1 MAKAEDTPLPPA
13 KMEMKDAS
21 TTDSFKWRTE
31 ILTLEKY
38 FKGNE
43 SKSQTMRWL
52 TRLRLLEPIPFQ
64 YLVPSEDML
73 PSETIRYFHI
83 DRNWVDALID
93 GALSVTLT
101 STRER
106 QWLLK
111 EMDDGKTRYS
121 SLMEDL
127 DVAENLADEYRN
139 YVTSKS
145 NSTTSSKQTGSKLT
159 GFLFRSSVVR
169 DYPGLEITGYDSGN
183 STKPWEDKNQVS
195 IHRFTRLSESIIM
208 VIFNGC
214 PTHIRFQEPAE
225 GIRIGVD
232 GDEDQYELKLK
243 NPDGTLL
250 TNETLPTTNGMKIDV
265 NKRSYGDKSVIDILG
280 LYNSLIDKM
289 DSGDL
294 SASFDNQESALI
306 ATQMLQY
313 PYQQDFVPYSQMQD
327 GSTPHPH
334 KDAINWGGDD

>member
-127 DVAENLADEYRN
+127 DVAENLVDEYRN

-232 GDEDQYELKLK
+232 GDDDQYELKLK

-250 TNETLPTTNGMKIDV
+250 ANEMKIDV

-280 LYNSLIDKM
+280 LYNSLAAKIE
-289 DSGDL
+289 SNEL
-294 SASFDNQESALI
+294 SNSFDNQESALI

>member
-121 SLMEDL
+121 SLLEDL

-145 NSTTSSKQTGSKLT
+145 NSSTSSKQTGSKLT

-169 DYPGLEITGYDSGN
+169 DYPGLEIKGYDSGN
-183 STKPWEDKNQVS
+183 SSKPWEDKDQVS
-195 IHRFTRLSESIIM
+195 IHRFARLSESIIM

-232 GDEDQYELKLK
+232 GDADQYELKLK

-250 TNETLPTTNGMKIDV
+250 ANGMKINV

-280 LYNSLIDKM
+280 LYNSLAAKID
-289 DSGDL
+289 SSDL
-294 SASFDNQESALI
+294 SNSFDQQESALI

>member
-232 GDEDQYELKLK
+232 GDEDQYKLKLK
-243 NPDGTLL
+243 KPDGTLL
-250 TNETLPTTNGMKIDV
+250 ANEMKIDV

>member
-1 MAKAEDTPLPPA
+1 MAKAEDAPLA
-13 KMEMKDAS
+13 TTKMEMKDAS

-31 ILTLEKY
+31 IQTLEKY

-145 NSTTSSKQTGSKLT
+145 NSTTSTKQVGSKLT

-169 DYPGLEITGYDSGN
+169 DYPGLEITGYRSEN
-183 STKPWEDKNQVS
+183 RSEPWEDKNQVS
-195 IHRFTRLSESIIM
+195 IHRFARLSESIIM

-232 GDEDQYELKLK
+232 GDANQYELKLK

-250 TNETLPTTNGMKIDV
+250 ANGMKINV
-265 NKRSYGDKSVIDILG
+265 NKRSYGDKSVIDVLG
-280 LYNSLIDKM
+280 LYDSLIDKM
-289 DSGDL
+289 DSGHL
-294 SASFDNQESALI
+294 SASFDQQESALI

>member
-1 MAKAEDTPLPPA
+1 
-13 KMEMKDAS
+13 
-21 TTDSFKWRTE
+21 
-31 ILTLEKY
+31 
-38 FKGNE
+38 
-43 SKSQTMRWL
+43 
-52 TRLRLLEPIPFQ
+52 
-64 YLVPSEDML
+64 
-73 PSETIRYFHI
+73 
-83 DRNWVDALID
+83 
-93 GALSVTLT
+93 
-101 STRER
+101 
-106 QWLLK
+106 
-111 EMDDGKTRYS
+111 
-121 SLMEDL
+121 
-127 DVAENLADEYRN
+127 
-139 YVTSKS
+139 
-145 NSTTSSKQTGSKLT
+145 
-159 GFLFRSSVVR
+159 
-169 DYPGLEITGYDSGN
+169 
-183 STKPWEDKNQVS
+183 
-195 IHRFTRLSESIIM
+195 M

>member
-21 TTDSFKWRTE
+21 TTDSFKWITE
-31 ILTLEKY
+31 IQTLEKY

-145 NSTTSSKQTGSKLT
+145 NSTTSTKQVGSKLT

-169 DYPGLEITGYDSGN
+169 DYPGLEIKGYDSGN
-183 STKPWEDKNQVS
+183 SSTPWEDKNQVS
-195 IHRFTRLSESIIM
+195 IHRFARLSESIIM

-250 TNETLPTTNGMKIDV
+250 ANGMKINV

-280 LYNSLIDKM
+280 LYNSLAAKIE
-289 DSGDL
+289 SNDL
-294 SASFDNQESALI
+294 SNSFDQQESALI

>member
-1 MAKAEDTPLPPA
+1 MAKAEDAPLA
-13 KMEMKDAS
+13 TTKMEMVDAS
-21 TTDSFKWRTE
+21 TTDSFKWITE
-31 ILTLEKY
+31 IQTLEKY

-145 NSTTSSKQTGSKLT
+145 NSTTSTKQVGSKLT

-169 DYPGLEITGYDSGN
+169 DYPGLEIKGYDSGN
-183 STKPWEDKNQVS
+183 SSTPWEDKNQVS
-195 IHRFTRLSESIIM
+195 IHRFARLSESIIM

-250 TNETLPTTNGMKIDV
+250 ANGMKINV

-280 LYNSLIDKM
+280 LYNSLAAKIE
-289 DSGDL
+289 SNDL
-294 SASFDNQESALI
+294 SNSFDQQESALL

>member
-1 MAKAEDTPLPPA
+1 MAKAEDAPLAPA
-13 KMEMKDAS
+13 KMEMEDAS
-21 TTDSFKWRTE
+21 TTDSFKWITE
-31 ILTLEKY
+31 IQTLEKY

-145 NSTTSSKQTGSKLT
+145 NSTTSTKQVGSKLT

-169 DYPGLEITGYDSGN
+169 DYPGLEIKGYDSGN
-183 STKPWEDKNQVS
+183 SSTPWEDKNQVS
-195 IHRFTRLSESIIM
+195 IHRFARLSESIIM

-250 TNETLPTTNGMKIDV
+250 ANGMKINV

-280 LYNSLIDKM
+280 LYNSLAAKIE
-289 DSGDL
+289 SNDL
-294 SASFDNQESALI
+294 SNSFDQQESALL

>member
-1 MAKAEDTPLPPA
+1 MAKVHDAPIATEM
-13 KMEMKDAS
+13 MEAIDAS
-21 TTDSFKWRTE
+21 TTDSFKWRRE
-31 ILTLEKY
+31 ILTLDKY
-38 FKGNE
+38 FAGNE

-73 PSETIRYFHI
+73 PSETIRYFHV

-121 SLMEDL
+121 SMMEDL

-139 YVTSKS
+139 YVASQS
-145 NSTTSSKQTGSKLT
+145 NSATSSKQAGSKLT

-169 DYPGLEITGYDSGN
+169 DYPGLEVTGYNSGN
-183 STKPWEDKNQVS
+183 SAHPWESKNQVS
-195 IHRFTRLSESIIM
+195 IHRFARLSESIIM

-232 GDEDQYELKLK
+232 GDASQYELKLK

-250 TNETLPTTNGMKIDV
+250 ESQMKIDV
-265 NKRSYGDKSVIDILG
+265 SKRSYGDKSVLNILG
-280 LYNSLIDKM
+280 MFNSLSKKM

-294 SASFDNQESALI
+294 SASFDKQESALL

>member
-1 MAKAEDTPLPPA
+1 MAKAEDTPLSPA

-145 NSTTSSKQTGSKLT
+145 NSSTSSKQTGSKLT

-169 DYPGLEITGYDSGN
+169 DYPGLEIKGYDSGN
-183 STKPWEDKNQVS
+183 SSKPWEDKDQVS
-195 IHRFTRLSESIIM
+195 IHRFARLSESIIM

-232 GDEDQYELKLK
+232 GDADQYELKLK
-243 NPDGTLL
+243 NPNGTLL
-250 TNETLPTTNGMKIDV
+250 ANGMKINV

-280 LYNSLIDKM
+280 LYNSLAAKID
-289 DSGDL
+289 SSDL
-294 SASFDNQESALI
+294 SNSFDKQESALI

>member
-1 MAKAEDTPLPPA
+1 MAKAEDTPLSPA

-31 ILTLEKY
+31 IQTLEKY

-145 NSTTSSKQTGSKLT
+145 NSSTSSKQTGSKLT

-169 DYPGLEITGYDSGN
+169 DYPGLEIKGYDSGN
-183 STKPWEDKNQVS
+183 SSKPWEDKDQVS
-195 IHRFTRLSESIIM
+195 IHRFARLSESIIM

-232 GDEDQYELKLK
+232 GDADQYELKLK
-243 NPDGTLL
+243 NPNGTLL
-250 TNETLPTTNGMKIDV
+250 ANGMKINV

-280 LYNSLIDKM
+280 LYNSLAAKID
-289 DSGDL
+289 SSDL
-294 SASFDNQESALI
+294 SNSFDKQESALI

>member
-1 MAKAEDTPLPPA
+1 MAKAEDAPLA
-13 KMEMKDAS
+13 TTKMEMVDAS
-21 TTDSFKWRTE
+21 TTDSFKWKTE

-145 NSTTSSKQTGSKLT
+145 NSSTSSKQAGSKLT

-169 DYPGLEITGYDSGN
+169 DYPGLEIKGYDSGN
-183 STKPWEDKNQVS
+183 SSKLWEDKTQVS

-243 NPDGTLL
+243 KPDGTLL
-250 TNETLPTTNGMKIDV
+250 TNGMKMDV

-280 LYNSLIDKM
+280 LYNSLATKIE
-289 DSGDL
+289 SNDL
-294 SASFDNQESALI
+294 SNSFDKQESALI

>member
-1 MAKAEDTPLPPA
+1 MAKTEDTPLPPA

-21 TTDSFKWRTE
+21 TTDSFKWITE
-31 ILTLEKY
+31 IQTLEKY

-145 NSTTSSKQTGSKLT
+145 NSTTSTKQVGSKLT

-169 DYPGLEITGYDSGN
+169 DYPGLEIKGYDSGN
-183 STKPWEDKNQVS
+183 SSTPWEDKNQVS
-195 IHRFTRLSESIIM
+195 IHRFARLSESIIM

-250 TNETLPTTNGMKIDV
+250 ANGMKINV

-280 LYNSLIDKM
+280 LYNSLAAKIE
-289 DSGDL
+289 SNDL
-294 SASFDNQESALI
+294 SNSFDQQESALL

>member
-1 MAKAEDTPLPPA
+1 MAKAEDAPLA
-13 KMEMKDAS
+13 TTKMEMKDAS

-31 ILTLEKY
+31 IQTLEKY

-145 NSTTSSKQTGSKLT
+145 NSTTSTKQVGSKLT

-169 DYPGLEITGYDSGN
+169 DYPGLEIKGYDSGN
-183 STKPWEDKNQVS
+183 SSKPWEDKNQVS
-195 IHRFTRLSESIIM
+195 IHRFARLSESIIM

-232 GDEDQYELKLK
+232 GDANQYELKLK

-250 TNETLPTTNGMKIDV
+250 ANGMKINV
-265 NKRSYGDKSVIDILG
+265 NKRSYGDKSVIDVLG
-280 LYNSLIDKM
+280 LYDSLIDKM
-289 DSGDL
+289 DSGHL
-294 SASFDNQESALI
+294 SASFDQQESALI

>member
-1 MAKAEDTPLPPA
+1 MVKTEDTPLPPE

-64 YLVPSEDML
+64 YLVPSEEML

-145 NSTTSSKQTGSKLT
+145 NSSTSSKQTGSKLT

-183 STKPWEDKNQVS
+183 STTPWEDKNQVS
-195 IHRFTRLSESIIM
+195 IHRFARLSESIIM

-250 TNETLPTTNGMKIDV
+250 TNGIIDV
-265 NKRSYGDKSVIDILG
+265 NKRSYGDKSVLDILG

-289 DSGDL
+289 DSGNL
-294 SASFDNQESALI
+294 SASFDKQESALI

>member
-1 MAKAEDTPLPPA
+1 MAKVHDAPIATEM
-13 KMEMKDAS
+13 MEAIDAS
-21 TTDSFKWRTE
+21 TTDSFKWRRE
-31 ILTLEKY
+31 ILTLDKY
-38 FKGNE
+38 FAGNE

-73 PSETIRYFHI
+73 PSETIRYFHV

-121 SLMEDL
+121 SMMEDL

-139 YVTSKS
+139 YVASQS
-145 NSTTSSKQTGSKLT
+145 NSATSSKQAGSKLT

-169 DYPGLEITGYDSGN
+169 DYPGLEVTGYNSGN
-183 STKPWEDKNQVS
+183 SAQPWESKNQVS
-195 IHRFTRLSESIIM
+195 IHRFARLSESIIM

-232 GDEDQYELKLK
+232 GDASQYELKLK

-250 TNETLPTTNGMKIDV
+250 ESQMKIDV
-265 NKRSYGDKSVIDILG
+265 SKRSYGDKSVLNILG
-280 LYNSLIDKM
+280 MFNSLSKKM

-294 SASFDNQESALI
+294 SASFDKQESALL

-327 GSTPHPH
+327 GSTPHTH

>member
-21 TTDSFKWRTE
+21 TTDSFKWITE
-31 ILTLEKY
+31 IQTLEKY

-145 NSTTSSKQTGSKLT
+145 NSTTSTKQVGSKLT

-169 DYPGLEITGYDSGN
+169 DYPGLEIKGYDSGN
-183 STKPWEDKNQVS
+183 SSTPWEDKNQVS
-195 IHRFTRLSESIIM
+195 IHRFARLSESIIM

-250 TNETLPTTNGMKIDV
+250 ANGMKINV

-280 LYNSLIDKM
+280 LYNSLAAKIE
-289 DSGDL
+289 SNEL
-294 SASFDNQESALI
+294 SNSFDQQESALI

>member
-21 TTDSFKWRTE
+21 TTDSFKWITE
-31 ILTLEKY
+31 IQTLEKY

-145 NSTTSSKQTGSKLT
+145 NSTTSTKQVGSKLT

-169 DYPGLEITGYDSGN
+169 DYPGLEIKGYDSGN
-183 STKPWEDKNQVS
+183 SSTPWEDKNQVS
-195 IHRFTRLSESIIM
+195 IHRFARLSESIIM

-250 TNETLPTTNGMKIDV
+250 ANGMKINV
-265 NKRSYGDKSVIDILG
+265 NKR
-280 LYNSLIDKM
+280 
-289 DSGDL
+289 
-294 SASFDNQESALI
+294 
-306 ATQMLQY
+306 T
-313 PYQQDFVPYSQMQD
+313 
-327 GSTPHPH
+327 
-334 KDAINWGGDD
+334 

>member
-1 MAKAEDTPLPPA
+1 MAKAEDTPLQPA
-13 KMEMKDAS
+13 KMEMKDAP
-21 TTDSFKWRTE
+21 TTDSFEWRTE
-31 ILTLEKY
+31 IQTLEKY

-101 STRER
+101 STRKR

-111 EMDDGKTRYS
+111 KMDDGKTRYS

-195 IHRFTRLSESIIM
+195 IHRFARLSESIIM

-250 TNETLPTTNGMKIDV
+250 TTGTSDTNGVKIDV

-280 LYNSLIDKM
+280 LYNSIAAKIE
-289 DSGDL
+289 SNDL
-294 SASFDNQESALI
+294 SNSFDKQESALI

>member
-1 MAKAEDTPLPPA
+1 MGTLAKAEDTPLPPA

-145 NSTTSSKQTGSKLT
+145 NSSTSSKQTGSKLT

-169 DYPGLEITGYDSGN
+169 DYPGLEITGYRSEN
-183 STKPWEDKNQVS
+183 RSEPWEDKNQVS
-195 IHRFTRLSESIIM
+195 IHRFARLSESIIM

-250 TNETLPTTNGMKIDV
+250 ANGMKIDV

-280 LYNSLIDKM
+280 LYNSLAAKIE
-289 DSGDL
+289 SNEL
-294 SASFDNQESALI
+294 SNSFDKQESALI

>member
-1 MAKAEDTPLPPA
+1 MAKAEDTPLEPA

-31 ILTLEKY
+31 IQTLEKY

-145 NSTTSSKQTGSKLT
+145 NSTTSTKQVGSKLT

-169 DYPGLEITGYDSGN
+169 DYPGLEITGYRSEN
-183 STKPWEDKNQVS
+183 RSEPWEDKNQVS
-195 IHRFTRLSESIIM
+195 IHRFARLSESIIM

-232 GDEDQYELKLK
+232 GDANQYELKLK

-250 TNETLPTTNGMKIDV
+250 ANGMKINV
-265 NKRSYGDKSVIDILG
+265 NKRSYGDKSVIDVLG
-280 LYNSLIDKM
+280 LYDSLIDKM
-289 DSGDL
+289 DSGHL
-294 SASFDNQESALI
+294 SASFDQQESALI

>member
-121 SLMEDL
+121 SLLEDL

-145 NSTTSSKQTGSKLT
+145 NASTSSKQTGSKLT

-169 DYPGLEITGYDSGN
+169 DYPGLEIKGYDSGN
-183 STKPWEDKNQVS
+183 SSKPWEDKDQVS
-195 IHRFTRLSESIIM
+195 IHRFARLSESIIM

-232 GDEDQYELKLK
+232 GDADQYELKLK

-250 TNETLPTTNGMKIDV
+250 ANGMKINV

-280 LYNSLIDKM
+280 LYNSLAAKID
-289 DSGDL
+289 SSDL
-294 SASFDNQESALI
+294 SNSFDQQESALI